1 MGNTG
6 TLTVTT
12 PTDREI
18 VITRVFDAPRHLVFD
33 TMARPEFLQR
43 WLLGP
48 PGWSMVVCES
58 DLKVGGVFRHV
69 WRGPDGQEMAMR
81 GVYREV
87 VPPERIVRTERFEF
101 GCDAQSGEQVGTLVL
116 TEQGDKTLLTLTVLY
131 PSKEARD
138 ATIAS
143 GMERGLAAS
152 YDRLA
157 ELLAS
162 TPACGENVPADH

>member
-1 MGNTG
+1 MNDTG
-6 TLTVTT
+6 SLKVTT

-18 VITRVFDAPRHLVFD
+18 VITRVFDAPRALVFD
-33 TMARPEFLQR
+33 AMSKSELLKR

-48 PGWSMVVCES
+48 PGWAMVDCEN
-58 DLKVGGVFRHV
+58 DLKVGGAFRHV
-69 WRGPDGQEMAMR
+69 WRKADGAEMAMR

-87 VPPERIVRTERFEF
+87 VPPERIVRTEIFEL
-101 GCDAQSGEQVGTLVL
+101 GCDAQAAEQVATLVL
-116 TEQGDKTLLTLTVLY
+116 TERGDKTALTLTVVF

-143 GMERGLAAS
+143 GMERGVAAS

-157 ELLAS
+157 ELLPS
-162 TPACGENVPADH
+162 IVSSNT